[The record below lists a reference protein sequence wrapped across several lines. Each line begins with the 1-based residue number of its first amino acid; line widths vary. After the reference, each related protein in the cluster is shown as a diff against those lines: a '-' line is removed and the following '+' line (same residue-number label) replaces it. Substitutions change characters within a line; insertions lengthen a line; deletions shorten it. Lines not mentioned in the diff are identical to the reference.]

1 MVRIEFVLMYLDP
14 PLLGL
19 HKLHQKLW
27 TPHSRELLVPIEHT
41 SAGPDSQRSKLVTPL
56 EQPHVQLL
64 AFH

>member
-1 MVRIEFVLMYLDP
+1 MVRIEFVLMCLDP

-27 TPHSRELLVPIEHT
+27 TPHLRGLLVPIEHI
-41 SAGPDSQRSKLVTPL
+41 SACPDSLRSKLVTPL
-56 EQPHVQLL
+56 ERPRVPLL